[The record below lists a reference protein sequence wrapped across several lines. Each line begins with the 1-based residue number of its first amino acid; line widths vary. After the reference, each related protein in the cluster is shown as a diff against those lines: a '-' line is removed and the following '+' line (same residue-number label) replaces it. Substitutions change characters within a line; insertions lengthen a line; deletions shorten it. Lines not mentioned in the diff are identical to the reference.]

1 MTSSFFFHLILR
13 YENLFE
19 VDNSQQKKL
28 AELGSK
34 VHKSV
39 ATAKPYFLHEI
50 FSITFFHLIF
60 CTTVKFN
67 YRTFIHYL

>member
-19 VDNSQQKKL
+19 VDNIQQKKKL

-50 FSITFFHLIF
+50 FFITFFH
-60 CTTVKFN
+60 
-67 YRTFIHYL
+67 